1 VDRIDTDR
9 WLTVENYTMNL
20 ETLKRSY
27 EAAMVRRTFFLRIM
41 LPVHEFNHLP
51 PSSAKV
57 NEWSCTS
64 TPCVCLHNQ
73 HRDNSTSL
81 IIP

>member
-1 VDRIDTDR
+1 VDRIDPDR

-27 EAAMVRRTFFLRIM
+27 EVTLVKRALFLRIM
-41 LPVHEFNHLP
+41 LPAHETNHLP

-64 TPCVCLHNQ
+64 ASCVCLHNQ
-73 HRDNSTSL
+73 HRDNCTSP